1 MDRPVFTGTFR
12 DGIRVTTG
20 PSCGHPAHWHAP
32 PYEYAA
38 QTGGRTM
45 SSQSLIDVLI
55 NGETRSVPAQATVSV
70 LVREMG
76 FDPADAKGMAVA
88 VNDTVAPKGTWDAH
102 AIRSGDRIEV
112 IAAQQGG

>member
-1 MDRPVFTGTFR
+1 
-12 DGIRVTTG
+12 
-20 PSCGHPAHWHAP
+20 
-32 PYEYAA
+32 
-38 QTGGRTM
+38 M
-45 SSQSLIDVLI
+45 SSESLIDVFI
-55 NGETRSVPAQATVSV
+55 NGKTHSVPAQATVSV

-88 VNDTVAPKGTWDAH
+88 VNDTVAPKGTWDRH

>member
-1 MDRPVFTGTFR
+1 
-12 DGIRVTTG
+12 
-20 PSCGHPAHWHAP
+20 
-32 PYEYAA
+32 
-38 QTGGRTM
+38 M
-45 SSQSLIDVLI
+45 SSESLIDVLI
-55 NGETRSVPAQATVSV
+55 NGETHSVPARATVSV

-88 VNDTVAPKGTWDAH
+88 VNDTVAPKGTWDHH